1 MRPPASSSSSS
12 SRLPPPGAIAVEGA
26 TILLGERFEHATL
39 LVEKGSI
46 AAIGIA
52 APPGARRLDGR
63 GLMLL
68 PGLVDIHG
76 DAFERQ
82 LQPRPGVD
90 FSAEIALIDT
100 DRQLLANGITTAY
113 HGVTLSWEPG
123 LRGVE
128 TFRALRAALRSLAGS
143 LGADN
148 RIHLRL
154 ETYAMDA
161 WAEAEDAISGGEV
174 HLLAFNDHTAEIA
187 RRAEDPARAARYAE
201 RAGVKAADILA
212 RARGMLAR
220 SDEVD
225 GFVAR
230 AAEAA
235 RAAGL
240 PMASHDDPSPDARAR
255 WRSLGCRLCEFPVTA
270 ETGLAARAAGEG
282 VIMGC
287 PNVVRGGSHMGW
299 HSAEAMVRAGAC
311 NILASDYF
319 YPAMLRAAFALASR
333 GALPLAEAWSLV
345 STNPAR
351 AAGLDDR
358 GTIAEAMRADLILV
372 AHEGRAVPRV
382 VATIAGGRLAHL
394 SPEGAGRLA

>member
-1 MRPPASSSSSS
+1 MRGQAGMVITGA
-12 SRLPPPGAIAVEGA
+12 RTLIGGDLVETEVAIADGV
-26 TILLGERFEHATL
+26 
-39 LVEKGSI
+39 I
-46 AAIGIA
+46 AAVGGGVPA
-52 APPGARRLDGR
+52 GVPRLAGDG
-63 GLMLL
+63 LLLL

-90 FSAEIALIDT
+90 FPAEIAFLDT
-100 DRQLLANGITTAY
+100 DRQLLANGITTAF

-128 TFRALRAALRSLAGS
+128 TFRALLAARARLAGQ

-161 WAEAEDAISGGEV
+161 WPDAEAAIARGEV

-187 RRAEDPARAARYAE
+187 RRSEDPARAAKYAE
-201 RAGVKAADILA
+201 RAHVKGDHILGLA
-212 RARGMLAR
+212 RAMLDR
-220 SDEVD
+220 TDEVD
-225 GFVAR
+225 GFVA
-230 AAEAA
+230 AAAAAA
-235 RAAGL
+235 RTAGL
-240 PMASHDDPSPDARAR
+240 PMASHDDASPAVRAR
-255 WRSLGCRLCEFPVTA
+255 WRALGCRICEFPMNA

-282 VIMGC
+282 VIMGS

-311 NILASDYF
+311 DILASDYY
-319 YPAMLRAAFALASR
+319 YPAMARAALLLAER
-333 GALPLAEAWSLV
+333 GVLPFAEAWALV
-345 STNPAR
+345 SANPAR

-358 GTIAEAMRADLILV
+358 GTIAPGKRADLVLV
-372 AHEGRAVPRV
+372 EAAGPGAPRV
-382 VATIAGGRLAHL
+382 LATIAGGRAAHL
-394 SPEGAGRLA
+394 SAEAALRLR

>member
-1 MRPPASSSSSS
+1 MV
-12 SRLPPPGAIAVEGA
+12 I
-26 TILLGERFEHATL
+26 T
-39 LVEKGSI
+39 
-46 AAIGIA
+46 
-52 APPGARRLDGR
+52 GARALIGDGFVETEVAVSGGVIVAVGGGAPSDAVRLDGD
-63 GLMLL
+63 GLLLL

-90 FSAEIALIDT
+90 FPAEIALLDT
-100 DRQLLANGITTAY
+100 DRQLLANGITTAF

-123 LRGVE
+123 LRSVA
-128 TFRALRAALRSLAGS
+128 TFRALLAARTRLAGR
-143 LGADN
+143 LVADN

-161 WAEAEDAISGGEV
+161 WADAAAAIARGDV

-187 RRAEDPARAARYAE
+187 RRSEDPARAAKYAE
-201 RAGVKAADILA
+201 RAHVKGHEILNLAREMLA
-212 RARGMLAR
+212 RA
-220 SDEVD
+220 DEVD
-225 GFVAR
+225 GFIDA

-235 RAAGL
+235 RTAGL
-240 PMASHDDPSPDARAR
+240 PMASHDDASPAVRAR
-255 WRSLGCRLCEFPVTA
+255 WRDLGCRICEFPMNA

-282 VIMGC
+282 VIMGA

-311 NILASDYF
+311 DILASDYY
-319 YPAMLRAAFALASR
+319 YPAMARAAFLLAER
-333 GALPLAEAWSLV
+333 GALPLEEAWALV

-358 GTIAEAMRADLILV
+358 GTIAPGKRADLVLFEPDGPG
-372 AHEGRAVPRV
+372 APRV
-382 VATIAGGRLAHL
+382 IATVAGGRAAHL
-394 SPEGAGRLA
+394 APEAALRLH